1 MSRGAT
7 AELSGEAVTP
17 HESFNGI
24 TLAAVVTE
32 TVRGWR
38 GGRGMLGGGAP
49 AIVQVMGAWTLQ
61 VVKEGREVVCCIV
74 KTKPAELAD
83 G

>member
-38 GGRGMLGGGAP
+38 GGRGMLGGGGSCNCP
-49 AIVQVMGAWTLQ
+49 SDGGLDPPGSKGGARGGMLHCEDKARRT
-61 VVKEGREVVCCIV
+61 R
-74 KTKPAELAD
+74 
-83 G
+83 